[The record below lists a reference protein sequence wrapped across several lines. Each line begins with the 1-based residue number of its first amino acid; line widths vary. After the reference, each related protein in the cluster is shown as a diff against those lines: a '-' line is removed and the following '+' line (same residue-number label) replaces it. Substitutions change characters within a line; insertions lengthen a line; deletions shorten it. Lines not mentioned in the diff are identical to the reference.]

1 MSNPVREIFGGF
13 GHLLRGVGLL
23 LKKPR
28 LFVLGALPAVFVWL
42 VFLGLFVALAFNIED
57 LVGWATPFASDWE
70 SPWRGLVRG
79 GISVAALVGAFL
91 VFVVSFT
98 TVTLAVG
105 APIYDKI
112 AELVEE
118 ELGGAP
124 EEPDESLVAT
134 AVRAIRQSVAIV
146 LVSLAVTLV
155 VFLIGLVPF
164 AGWILGPVL
173 AAVTGGWLLGI
184 ELVAN
189 AFDRRGLLRI
199 SDRRRYMATRR
210 LRVLGFAVPTYF
222 LLAMPFLAVVV
233 FPAATAGATVLSRDL
248 LPAAP
253 PETQPENEEA

>member
-13 GHLLRGVGLL
+13 GYLLRGVGLL

-42 VFLGLFVALAFNIED
+42 VFLGLFVALVLNIED
-57 LVGWATPFASDWE
+57 LVGWATPFASDWD
-70 SPWRGLVRG
+70 SPWQGLVRG

-105 APIYDKI
+105 SPVYDKI

-124 EEPDESLVAT
+124 EEPDESLA
-134 AVRAIRQSVAIV
+134 AAALRGIRQSVGIV
-146 LVSLAVTLV
+146 IVSLAVTLA

-164 AGWILGPVL
+164 VGWIVGPVL

-199 SDRRRYMATRR
+199 RDRRRYMATRR
-210 LRVLGFAVPTYF
+210 LRVLGFAIPTYF
-222 LLAMPFLAVVV
+222 LLAVPFLAVVV
-233 FPAATAGATVLSRDL
+233 FPAATAGATVLTRDL

-253 PETQPENEEA
+253 PEAEET